1 MLRIDLSAL
10 RNGPIDMTQTVPTD
24 DATLEGL
31 EFQLE
36 GGVRLAGRLSEAG
49 PGRYYWHGKM
59 LTQVSLPCRR
69 CLAPVSVAIDRAM
82 ELLYTEDDSAEDPAA
97 YIIHPRAA
105 DIDPGEAVRE
115 ELILAVPDYV
125 LCKDG
130 CKGLCAGC
138 GVDLN
143 VNECTCEP
151 EPDERWAALNAL
163 KSAQTDE
170 GRK

>member
-10 RNGPIDMTQTVPTD
+10 RNGPIDMAQTVPAD
-24 DATLEGL
+24 DSALEGL
-31 EFQLE
+31 EFQLD
-36 GGVRLAGRLSEAG
+36 GGVRLSGRLSETG
-49 PGRYYWHGKM
+49 PGRYYWHGQ
-59 LTQVSLPCRR
+59 LLAQVSQPCRR
-69 CLAPVSVAIDRAM
+69 CLTSVAVDVDRAM
-82 ELLYTEDDSAEDPAA
+82 ELLFTEDETAEDPAA
-97 YIIHPRAA
+97 YVIPPRAA
-105 DIDPGEAVRE
+105 DIDPGVAVRE

-125 LCKDG
+125 LCNDE

-143 VNECTCEP
+143 VDSCTCEP

-163 KSAQTDE
+163 KSAQMDE